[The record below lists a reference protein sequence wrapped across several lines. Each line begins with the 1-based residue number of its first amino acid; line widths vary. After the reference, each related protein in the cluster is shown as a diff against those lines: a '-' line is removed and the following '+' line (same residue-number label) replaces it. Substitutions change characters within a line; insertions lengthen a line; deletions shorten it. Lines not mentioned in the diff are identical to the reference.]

1 MAFEKYYDEQR
12 PVTEPA
18 CVHLRSKAI
27 YVTGEIR
34 TPEHPDEEG
43 SQYCWCNKTQHILG
57 PDHRDVARARCV
69 PGRGC
74 FCESYEV

>member
-1 MAFEKYYDEQR
+1 MAFKKYYDEQR
-12 PVTEPA
+12 PVTELA
-18 CVHLRSKAI
+18 CIHLRSKAI

-43 SQYCWCNKTQHILG
+43 NQYCWCNKTQHILG
-57 PDHRDVARARCV
+57 PDQKDVERACCI

-74 FCESYEV
+74 FCESYDV